1 MFGFSLFGKSRSKK
15 ISVLAVDIGTASIS
29 AAVSERGS
37 DGKADILKI
46 LRYPVRLVG
55 PAVPRH
61 NGGEQTIAL
70 FLSSFKK
77 LFAEAHKVKRK
88 LDKIVIS
95 FADPFFVEKKLTKK
109 ILRNNAKTPVSHE
122 EIKDLIIQMEKEACD
137 GNQELVVGGRE
148 IILMKVNGYLVG
160 NPVGYKGSS
169 LEISAAF
176 TLVSKYLKDYI
187 EQAKESIF
195 SYVEISYYSDTRVL
209 WHALK
214 ASDNLFEPA
223 LVIDIGGEISSL
235 FFVDSAGSIEHYA
248 AMPFG
253 IRTLERRI
261 AAFSKISFDDAEAI
275 LKKFTIETLDPALK
289 MKIAKIL
296 DIASRD
302 WWMLF
307 KDTMKEERIPK
318 KILLTGGGAGFSIF
332 IETIKLNFK
341 RYYDMEVDLQA
352 MKAEAFRDF
361 LKPPDAISGGGDVT
375 LAALTLYAE

>member
-1 MFGFSLFGKSRSKK
+1 MSGFSLFGKSQSKK

-46 LRYPVRLVG
+46 LRYTVRLVG

-235 FFVDSAGSIEHYA
+235 FFVDSAG
-248 AMPFG
+248 
-253 IRTLERRI
+253 
-261 AAFSKISFDDAEAI
+261 
-275 LKKFTIETLDPALK
+275 TIETLDPALK

>member
-1 MFGFSLFGKSRSKK
+1 MASF
-15 ISVLAVDIGTASIS
+15 LA
-29 AAVSERGS
+29 
-37 DGKADILKI
+37 
-46 LRYPVRLVG
+46 
-55 PAVPRH
+55 
-61 NGGEQTIAL
+61 
-70 FLSSFKK
+70 SFKK
-77 LFAEAHKVKRK
+77 LFAEAHKVKRR
-88 LDKIVIS
+88 LDKIIIS

-109 ILRNNAKTPVSHE
+109 ISRKNAKDPVSHE
-122 EIKDLIIQMEKEACD
+122 EIKNLIFQMEKEACE
-137 GNQELVVGGRE
+137 GNPELVVGGRE
-148 IILMKVNGYLVG
+148 IVLMKVNGYPVE
-160 NPVGYKGSS
+160 NPVEYKGSS
-169 LEISAAF
+169 IEISAVF

-187 EQAKESIF
+187 EQAKENVF

-235 FFVDSAGSIEHYA
+235 FFVNFVGTIEHYA

-261 AAFSKISFDDAEAI
+261 ATFSKISFDDAEAI
-275 LKKFTIETLDPALK
+275 LKKFTIETLDPVLR

-296 DIASRD
+296 DVASRD

-341 RYYDMEVDLQA
+341 RYYDMEVDLQV

-361 LKPPDAISGGGDVT
+361 LNPQDAISGGGDVT